1 MVNQS
6 IAAMKKL
13 FYSILLTVIV
23 FAALFT
29 WRPDLIRILRYQ
41 MPGENTYKIFPQTV
55 VRPADTAFHFI
66 RSQKNRDDL
75 DTLKVLNSKNTLV
88 PFKQYFEEG
97 RLSSFLVIRNDTV
110 IYRKFALGYS
120 DTTLSTTYSIAKT
133 MVSVMLGKALEEG
146 KIKSLNDHLT
156 QYVPEL
162 KSNPA
167 YRDITLM
174 HLLSMKSGL
183 KFSEA
188 GGNYISAVLSDDA
201 KYYYTDDVKKE
212 LLKVKLSDKPGAVWQ
227 YQSIDVLLLS
237 WALENATGKSTAQYF
252 QDKIWKKIGA
262 EYAASWGLD
271 KTGFAN
277 SPSRFQA
284 TAIDLAKIGRLYLQK
299 GAYKDQQVIPASWV
313 DQSVHLNGG
322 EKPATAKF
330 WQKTAGHYL
339 WWLPQLSVNGDFSAE
354 GTKGQRLYVDP
365 LTHTIIVQL
374 AVKGDG
380 DYPYRK
386 ISRYLSG
393 LPCAYPL

>member
-1 MVNQS
+1 
-6 IAAMKKL
+6 MKKL
-13 FYSILLTVIV
+13 FYVILLF
-23 FAALFT
+23 FAVVFT

-41 MPGENTYKIFPQTV
+41 TPDENTYKIFPQTV

-66 RSQKNRDDL
+66 RSAVNRNDL
-75 DTLKVLNSKNTLV
+75 DTLKVLNSKHKLV

-97 RLSSFLVIRNDTV
+97 KLCAFLVIRNDSV
-110 IYRKFALGYS
+110 IYQKFAPGYS
-120 DTTLSTTYSIAKT
+120 DSTLCTGYSIAKT
-133 MVSVMLGKALEEG
+133 MVSVMLGKALAEG
-146 KIKSLNDHLT
+146 KIKSLDDHLT

-183 KFSEA
+183 RFSEA
-188 GGNYISAVLSDDA
+188 GGDYVSSLLSDDA

-212 LLKVKLSDKPGAVWQ
+212 LLKVKLAGKPGAVWQ

-237 WALENATGKSTAQYF
+237 WVLENATGETTARYF

-262 EYAASWGLD
+262 EYPASWGLD
-271 KTGFAN
+271 KNGFAN
-277 SPSRFQA
+277 SASRFQSA
-284 TAIDLAKIGRLYLQK
+284 AIDLAKIGRLYLME
-299 GAYKDQQVIPASWV
+299 GDYNGQQVIPASWV
-313 DQSVHLNGG
+313 DQSVHLRGG
-322 EKPATAKF
+322 EQPATAKF
-330 WQKTAGHYL
+330 WQKTADHYL
-339 WWLPQLSVNGDFSAE
+339 WWLPQLAVNGDFSAE

-365 LTHTIIVQL
+365 LTHTVIVQF

-393 LPCAYPL
+393 LPYAYPL